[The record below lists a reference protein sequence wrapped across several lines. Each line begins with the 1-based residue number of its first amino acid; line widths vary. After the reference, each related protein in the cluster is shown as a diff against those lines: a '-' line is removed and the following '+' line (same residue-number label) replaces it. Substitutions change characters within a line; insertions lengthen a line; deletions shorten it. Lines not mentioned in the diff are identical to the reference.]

1 MWTSCFHRTGI
12 KSLLMYH
19 DARSAFIVFL
29 CHVVTLA
36 EHVSCMPLSVVLT
49 DDMLIIVWQDANPED
64 VWEILRA
71 VFTLCLCMWDLTRHD
86 TLSLPTDQLCKNI
99 MCHACSLAVVV
110 RICMCPQ

>member
-1 MWTSCFHRTGI
+1 MTSFFMRLALHSLLLFFYLSMDMLFYDHMWISCFHRTGN

-49 DDMLIIVWQDANPED
+49 DDMLIIVGQGANPED

-71 VFTLCLCMWDLTRHD
+71 RLYS
-86 TLSLPTDQLCKNI
+86 LSVHVGPAL
-99 MCHACSLAVVV
+99 
-110 RICMCPQ
+110 